1 MLKPLFLDKFGLC
14 ITLGMARS
22 IVMGIIDFDQALYC
36 GKTIIGVLLFEP
48 ANIGEFAD
56 FASKPENQQLNMW
69 ILVAAVD
76 VTSMAAITVV
86 INTPNYGKARYV
98 GI

>member
-36 GKTIIGVLLFEP
+36 GKTIIGVLLF
-48 ANIGEFAD
+48 
-56 FASKPENQQLNMW
+56 
-69 ILVAAVD
+69 
-76 VTSMAAITVV
+76 
-86 INTPNYGKARYV
+86 
-98 GI
+98 